1 MTISEQIFVF
11 QRGLSKMFYG
21 DTTKPMLTAISQAK
35 LPVKLLI
42 YIEGQTA
49 STFFSV
55 IGSTSAL
62 DWHHRL
68 ALWRRYE

>member
-1 MTISEQIFVF
+1 
-11 QRGLSKMFYG
+11 MFDG

-42 YIEGQTA
+42 YSEGQTA

-62 DWHHRL
+62 DRRHRL